1 MMTHDPRAWT
11 AGRAVKFLALATLL
25 LTACA
30 QLLVAAFAE
39 EVGKLAPRPMVES
52 EFELYLDTTPYLSDS
67 APNGYRDLSAITRRP
82 LPPPDAPREVFPSPL
97 PTPETD
103 LAKPSLR
110 QRTP

>member
-11 AGRAVKFLALATLL
+11 AGRAVKYLALATLL

-39 EVGKLAPRPMVES
+39 EVSKLAPRSTVES
-52 EFELYLDTTPYLSDS
+52 EFYLDTSPYLSDG
-67 APNGYRDLSAITRRP
+67 APDGYRDLPAITRRP

-97 PTPETD
+97 AKPEAD
-103 LAKPSLR
+103 LAKPPFR
-110 QRTP
+110 QREP

>member
-1 MMTHDPRAWT
+1 MKTHDPRAWT
-11 AGRAVKFLALATLL
+11 AGRAVKFLALATLM

-39 EVGKLAPRPMVES
+39 EVGKLAPRPTVES
-52 EFELYLDTTPYLSDS
+52 EFYLDTTPYLSDS
-67 APNGYRDLSAITRRP
+67 APDGYRDLPAITRRP
-82 LPPPDAPREVFPSPL
+82 LPPPDAPREVFPGPL

-110 QRTP
+110 QRAP